1 MSGSVRTR
9 ARPAAARGGIVL
21 LATLGALGLGACSD
35 EGAGATA
42 VQSRDRAVPV
52 RAATVV
58 AKDVPVQLRA
68 IGTVEPYATVEIK
81 SRVEGQVA
89 EVHFRE
95 GQAVHEG
102 DPLFSIDARPFEA
115 QLRQAEANLAR
126 DRAQASNA
134 DTEAERMRRL
144 LDQRIVSQD
153 EHDQARTRAAAL
165 RATVK
170 ADEAMVESAR
180 LQVTYSEVRSPIN
193 GRIGRI
199 LVNRGNVVKPNETPM
214 AVVNQIQPIYVSF
227 SVPQQ
232 ELAEVRRRAAAGDL
246 TVDVSP
252 GGDGAQ
258 PISGRLS
265 FIDNQVDTESGTL
278 LLKAKFANDD
288 EALWPGQ
295 FVDSFITLA
304 VLRDA
309 VVVPDAAVQTGQQG
323 QYVYVI
329 ASGDSVELRPV
340 RTGEHVGDDV
350 VIEDGLRAGERVVTD
365 GQLQLAPGSHVEV
378 KSDEAAPRAT
388 PAPQV
393 G

>member
-1 MSGSVRTR
+1 MSASLHAR
-9 ARPAAARGGIVL
+9 ARRAIAIGARL
-21 LATLGALGLGACSD
+21 LATLGTLALAACSD

-42 VQSRDRAVPV
+42 AHPREHAVPV
-52 RAATVV
+52 RAAAAV

-68 IGTVEPYATVEIK
+68 IGTVEAYATVEIK

-95 GQAVHEG
+95 GQAVHDG

-115 QLRQAEANLAR
+115 ELRQAEANLAR
-126 DRAQASNA
+126 DHAQASNA
-134 DTEAERMRRL
+134 ESEADRMRRL
-144 LDQRIVSQD
+144 LEQRIVSQD
-153 EHDQARTRAAAL
+153 EHDQAKTRAAAL

-180 LQVTYSEVRSPIN
+180 LQVTYSDVRSPLN

-199 LVNRGNVVKPNETPM
+199 LVDRGNVVKPNETPM
-214 AVVNQIQPIYVSF
+214 AVVNQIRPIYVSF

-232 ELAEVRRRAAAGDL
+232 ELAEVRRRAAEGNL

-252 GGDGAQ
+252 GGEGVQ

-265 FIDNQVDTESGTL
+265 FIDNQVDTGSGTL
-278 LLKAKFANDD
+278 LLKGKFENED

-295 FVDSFITLA
+295 FVDSVITLE
-304 VLRDA
+304 VLRDV
-309 VVVPDAAVQTGQQG
+309 VVVPESAVQTGQQG
-323 QYVYVI
+323 QYVYTIV
-329 ASGDSVELRPV
+329 AGDSVELRLV
-340 RTGEHVGDDV
+340 RTGEHVGGEV
-350 VIEDGLRAGERVVTD
+350 VIDDGLKPGERVVTD
-365 GQLQLAPGSHVEV
+365 GQLQLAPGSRVEV
-378 KSDEAAPRAT
+378 KSDASPSAAP
-388 PAPQV
+388 PARV

>member
-1 MSGSVRTR
+1 MSAAVCRR
-9 ARPAAARGGIVL
+9 ARRRTTIG
-21 LATLGALGLGACSD
+21 TALGWAMLAALALAACSD
-35 EGAGATA
+35 PGAGASA
-42 VQSRDRAVPV
+42 AHSRDQAVPV
-52 RAATVV
+52 RAATAV

-68 IGTVEPYATVEIK
+68 IGTVEAYATVEIK

-95 GQAVHEG
+95 GQVVREG
-102 DPLFSIDARPFEA
+102 DRLFSIDARPFEA
-115 QLRQAEANLAR
+115 ALREAEANLAR
-126 DRAQASNA
+126 DRAEASNA
-134 DTEAERMRRL
+134 AAEAERMRRL

-153 EHDQARTRAAAL
+153 EYDRAKTRAAAL
-165 RATVK
+165 RATVE

-180 LQVTYSEVRSPIN
+180 LQVTYSEVQSPIN

-214 AVVNQIQPIYVSF
+214 AIVNQIQPIYVSF

-232 ELAEVRRRAAAGDL
+232 ELAEVRRRAAEGDL

-252 GGDGAQ
+252 GDEGAQ
-258 PISGRLS
+258 PIAGRLS
-265 FIDNQVDTESGTL
+265 FIDNQVDTGTGTL
-278 LLKAKFANDD
+278 LLKAEFANQD

-304 VLRDA
+304 VLRNA

-329 ASGDSVELRPV
+329 ATGDSVELRPV
-340 RTGEHVGDDV
+340 RTGEHVGGEV

-365 GQLQLAPGSHVEV
+365 GQLQLAPGSRVEV
-378 KSDEAAPRAT
+378 KSDDASPSAT
-388 PAPQV
+388 PPSQA